1 MKCIYTSSDRRS
13 LIYFVLSNQLI
24 LCNYEGTFGVL
35 TLAVLLWPMY
45 FITIPKDGVLG
56 GIALGPDGRSA
67 LNLF

>member
-1 MKCIYTSSDRRS
+1 M
-13 LIYFVLSNQLI
+13 
-24 LCNYEGTFGVL
+24 FGVL

-67 LNLF
+67 LNLFRDKIEKMHK